1 MATYQMP
8 PVTFETDEN
17 ALIILYKLYIIYGFA
32 CLLKIPSSTE
42 LLRAYIYLR
51 DKVQETK

>member
-1 MATYQMP
+1 MP